1 MKGTFHYEK
10 VKFLEENMTEVE
22 IMQKKLREM
31 RQYIRKNFC
40 NNYRKMHGLPMRRK
54 GGIC

>member
-1 MKGTFHYEK
+1 
-10 VKFLEENMTEVE
+10 MTEVE